1 MSYLVMECHPSY
13 VILLD
18 EEGRFLK
25 AANLRYETGQ
35 TVYDPV
41 LIKETPERQ
50 RHTAWWISSGIA
62 AIAACFLLFFGIG
75 YYQNYLQPY
84 SSIYLTINPE
94 VQMDLNRQGTV
105 VGLTGAN
112 EDGEMLLE
120 GYDGK
125 GKDKVT
131 VADELIDRA
140 IEMGFLSEGGRVS
153 FSIDSPDEALFR
165 EYGTELRTKVT
176 EHLDGRITI
185 TIEIT
190 NHQDGQGQ
198 ESPENSSSSTPS
210 QPSTSQPELTSPSS
224 SEPSHPVVVPPTS
237 SNATDYDDTDYGPNN
252 DGVTDYTPPAS
263 SSPVYTDTDYG
274 PGNDGDTGYTPPSA
288 STPPV
293 DTDYGPGSDGVTDY
307 TDGDTDYDPDNNDD
321 DNDNDD
327 NDGDRGY
334 DDDDSDDDSDDD
346 NDPDDDD

>member
-1 MSYLVMECHPSY
+1 MSYLVMECHPGY
-13 VILLD
+13 AVLLD
-18 EEGRFLK
+18 EDGRFLK
-25 AANLRYETGQ
+25 AANLRYEIGQ

-41 LIKETPERQ
+41 LMKETPERQ

-75 YYQNYLQPY
+75 YYQNYIQPY

-105 VGLTGAN
+105 VGLMGTN
-112 EDGEMLLE
+112 EDGETLLE

-153 FSIDSPDEALFR
+153 FSIDSPDEALFQ

-198 ESPENSSSSTPS
+198 EGPENSSSSTPS
-210 QPSTSQPELTSPSS
+210 QPSTSQPEPTSPSP

-237 SNATDYDDTDYGPNN
+237 SNATDYDDTDYGPDN
-252 DGVTDYTPPAS
+252 DGVTDYTPPPAVRRCIRIRTMA
-263 SSPVYTDTDYG
+263 PAVTAIPITR
-274 PGNDGDTGYTPPSA
+274 TGIPIMIQETTLTTTMTITTATAATTRMMIQTMTTTRTMTIEFFKNFSGLP
-288 STPPV
+288 
-293 DTDYGPGSDGVTDY
+293 
-307 TDGDTDYDPDNNDD
+307 
-321 DNDNDD
+321 
-327 NDGDRGY
+327 RF
-334 DDDDSDDDSDDD
+334 
-346 NDPDDDD
+346 

>member
-1 MSYLVMECHPSY
+1 MSYLVMECHPGY
-13 VILLD
+13 AVLLD
-18 EEGRFLK
+18 EDGRFLK
-25 AANLRYETGQ
+25 AANLRYEIGQ

-41 LIKETPERQ
+41 LMKETPERR
-50 RHTAWWISSGIA
+50 RHTVRWISSGIA
-62 AIAACFLLFFGIG
+62 AIAACFLLFFGLG
-75 YYQNYLQPY
+75 YYQNYIRPY

-105 VGLTGAN
+105 VGLMGTN
-112 EDGEMLLE
+112 EDGETLLE

-176 EHLDGRITI
+176 EHLDGRITV
-185 TIEIT
+185 TIEIM

-210 QPSTSQPELTSPSS
+210 RPSASQPEQTSPSTP
-224 SEPSHPVVVPPTS
+224 EPSHPETVPPAS
-237 SNATDYDDTDYGPNN
+237 SGATDYDDTDYGPDN
-252 DGVTDYTPPAS
+252 DGVTDYTPPDNAG
-263 SSPVYTDTDYG
+263 VYGYG
-274 PGNDGDTGYTPPSA
+274 LRP
-288 STPPV
+288 
-293 DTDYGPGSDGVTDY
+293 
-307 TDGDTDYDPDNNDD
+307 
-321 DNDNDD
+321 
-327 NDGDRGY
+327 RK
-334 DDDDSDDDSDDD
+334 
-346 NDPDDDD
+346 

>member
-1 MSYLVMECHPSY
+1 MSYLVMECHPGY
-13 VILLD
+13 AVLLD

-25 AANLRYETGQ
+25 AANLRYEIGQ

-41 LIKETPERQ
+41 LMKETPERQ
-50 RHTAWWISSGIA
+50 RHTVRWISSGIA

-75 YYQNYLQPY
+75 YYQNYIQPY

-105 VGLTGAN
+105 VGLTGTN
-112 EDGEMLLE
+112 EDGKTLLE

-153 FSIDSPDEALFR
+153 FSIDSPDEALFQ

-198 ESPENSSSSTPS
+198 ESPESSSSPSSPLAEHFSAGVSHAFLVRTVPAVELHLRPLPGPPIMMIQTMVPITMVLPIICRQPAQHRLSAVRRRPVRS
-210 QPSTSQPELTSPSS
+210 QPVQYRRIRTMAPEMTGIRTICRQPAQHQLSAVRHRPVRSQP
-224 SEPSHPVVVPPTS
+224 V
-237 SNATDYDDTDYGPNN
+237 
-252 DGVTDYTPPAS
+252 
-263 SSPVYTDTDYG
+263 
-274 PGNDGDTGYTPPSA
+274 
-288 STPPV
+288 
-293 DTDYGPGSDGVTDY
+293 
-307 TDGDTDYDPDNNDD
+307 
-321 DNDNDD
+321 
-327 NDGDRGY
+327 
-334 DDDDSDDDSDDD
+334 
-346 NDPDDDD
+346 

>member
-1 MSYLVMECHPSY
+1 MSYLVMECHPGY
-13 VILLD
+13 AVLLD
-18 EEGRFLK
+18 EDGRFLK
-25 AANLRYETGQ
+25 AANLRYEIGQ

-41 LIKETPERQ
+41 LMKETPERQ

-75 YYQNYLQPY
+75 YYQNYIQPY

-105 VGLTGAN
+105 VGLMGTN
-112 EDGEMLLE
+112 EDGETLLE

-185 TIEIT
+185 TIEIM

-198 ESPENSSSSTPS
+198 EGPENSSSSTPS
-210 QPSTSQPELTSPSS
+210 QPSSSQPESTTSS
-224 SEPSHPVVVPPTS
+224 SEPSRPAVTPPTS
-237 SNATDYDDTDYGPNN
+237 SNATDYDDTDYGPDN
-252 DGVTDYTPPAS
+252 DGVTDYTPPS
-263 SSPVYTDTDYG
+263 TSM
-274 PGNDGDTGYTPPSA
+274 PPA
-288 STPPV
+288 

-307 TDGDTDYDPDNNDD
+307 TDGDTDYDPDHNDD
-321 DNDNDD
+321 DND
-327 NDGDRGY
+327 GDSGY